1 MSRPSLRQSQGCCM
15 IPQYKTIMNSLFYVL
30 GAAAAFVNKSILEEN
45 SLLTSPLFLKFHSS
59 FIGPHKKGFWLF
71 CAPCNPSLLTEDK
84 GNKGSGR
91 ATSRAGWVGWVSD
104 EGRLVGWWLIG
115 NGEEALYGREVP
127 WEADDM
133 ELIWFKVNLG
143 TSAWN
148 GLVAEGALKPK
159 EKKRNPNYWVSLNL
173 LFVLKIKMIYL
184 GPIITW

>member
-1 MSRPSLRQSQGCCM
+1 MSRPSLHQSQGCYE
-15 IPQYKTIMNSLFYVL
+15 IPQYKTIAKSLFYVL
-30 GAAAAFVNKSILEEN
+30 GAAVAFVIKCILEEI
-45 SLLTSPLFLKFHSS
+45 SLLMSPSFLEFHSS

-91 ATSRAGWVGWVSD
+91 ATGRSRAGWVGWVRE

-115 NGEEALYGREVP
+115 NGAETLYGREVP
-127 WEADDM
+127 WEAGDV
-133 ELIWFKVNLG
+133 ELIWFNVNLG

-159 EKKRNPNYWVSLNL
+159 KKEKQFLSVIRPRLK
-173 LFVLKIKMIYL
+173 LKI
-184 GPIITW
+184 